1 MSKVRISISLDPE
14 QAERIR
20 AHAERA
26 GMDVSA
32 YFVNAATRQ
41 MAETE
46 AIEDKFQE
54 IDALIDRV
62 EEEGRLLAQAS
73 GDDDGPGELT
83 EEERHDVARAVRLVL
98 GTDEDGASPGSSAA

>member
-46 AIEDKFQE
+46 AIEDKFRE
-54 IDALIDRV
+54 IDALIDSVEAEGRELKQPSDDGADSAALTEDERRRV
-62 EEEGRLLAQAS
+62 E
-73 GDDDGPGELT
+73 T
-83 EEERHDVARAVRLVL
+83 AVGLVL
-98 GTDEDGASPGSSAA
+98 GTEDDASPGNAAA